1 MTQVPSLS
9 VENDLAQQVRQNIN
23 ALVGAVNSH
32 HSGASAPTA
41 FVPWQFW
48 ADTSSGTLKIRN
60 PANTAWVH
68 PLSLFGAATTALAM
82 GGNKVTGLAAGTD
95 PADAVTLAQLQ
106 GYLTLTSASQAV
118 WNAGVSTTET
128 VISPA
133 KLVAL
138 LNSRKWYDV
147 TASRAAVTIY
157 TNSTP
162 LPILVTIT
170 ADALTISCFFQ
181 VSHDGGT
188 TWVSVCHFVEAGGF
202 YSSATAEV
210 PAGAKYRINVG
221 ASLVFWS
228 EYRVTAP

>member
-48 ADTSSGTLKIRN
+48 ADTSSGALKIRN

-95 PADAVTLAQLQ
+95 PADAVTLAQLE

-133 KLVAL
+133 KLAAL
-138 LNSRKWYDV
+138 LSARKWYDV
-147 TASRAAVTIY
+147 TASRTGVTVY
-157 TNSTP
+157 TNDTP
-162 LPILVTIT
+162 LPLHVSIT
-170 ADALTISCFFQ
+170 ADAGEWACISKCR
-181 VSHDGGT
+181 T
-188 TWVSVCHFVEAGGF
+188 TAVRPG
-202 YSSATAEV
+202 
-210 PAGAKYRINVG
+210 
-221 ASLVFWS
+221 
-228 EYRVTAP
+228 